1 MKCIIPG
8 NNVKVFGR
16 AIHSL
21 SKIGEELYLEPLETG
36 LSVRTV
42 NSSRSAYACFFFSP
56 TFFHHYNDGNNENSD
71 EIFKC
76 KFTMKSCLTVFRSLS
91 TIEKSVDRCKIVLDS
106 AENRMVFQLYCHHGI
121 VKTHNLTYIECES
134 LEAVFSKDRSKN
146 VLTAQSKLL
155 GEVVASFQTSQ
166 EEITLSINPE
176 KVTFRNYVDDELVIH
191 TEMNLVPEE
200 FESFQVGLD
209 TSITYCLK
217 EFRAILSFS
226 EIGNLP
232 LSLHFEAAGRPVVF
246 TIDSDQTF
254 EANFVLATLAESRN
268 NNNNS
273 SASTS
278 ISRTQSVKKINRSTA
293 TPANKLKSMSHAAG
307 TSSVSKPARRSLLP
321 NNETPLVNKP
331 STSTSKPSY
340 SKKPVDTGLNSR
352 PVDTGNG
359 DNNDK
364 EIESLMNDAL
374 CDWDAIETDVLKSAG
389 DATKHRRLLP
399 VNDMSDSDE
408 ELIPGT
414 PPPKKFKSLFSG
426 WSLNGEEDEEAII
439 NKPTTVLVENTDDED
454 DDES

>member
-106 AENRMVFQLYCHHGI
+106 AENRMVFQLYCHHEPN
-121 VKTHNLTYIECES
+121 K
-134 LEAVFSKDRSKN
+134 
-146 VLTAQSKLL
+146 
-155 GEVVASFQTSQ
+155 
-166 EEITLSINPE
+166 
-176 KVTFRNYVDDELVIH
+176 VIH